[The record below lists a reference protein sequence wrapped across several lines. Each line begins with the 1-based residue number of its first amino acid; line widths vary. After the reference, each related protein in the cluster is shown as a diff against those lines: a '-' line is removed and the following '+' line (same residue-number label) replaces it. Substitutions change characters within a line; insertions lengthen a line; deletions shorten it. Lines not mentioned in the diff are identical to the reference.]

1 MNKDEVRTMLECYRR
16 IKLFL
21 SKKEGAFIHTLEQ
34 SFFAL
39 INAFRGTRVSH
50 FDLQTFR
57 VKTLALDSLAI
68 SMPPSQGRESL
79 PSLMTPTFAKEERHL
94 LERNMN
100 VGLQQK
106 IEELQ
111 KNLMQVTHEKV
122 KALVEFAQLK

>member
-39 INAFRGTRVSH
+39 INAFRG
-50 FDLQTFR
+50 